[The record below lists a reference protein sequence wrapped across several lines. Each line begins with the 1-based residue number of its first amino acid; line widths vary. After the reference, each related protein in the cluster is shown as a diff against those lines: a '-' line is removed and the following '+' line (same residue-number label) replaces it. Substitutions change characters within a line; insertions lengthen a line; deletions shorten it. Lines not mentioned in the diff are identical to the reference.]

1 MDRREDGREAGADLN
16 LQSKSVTDL
25 DQADVA
31 PAVITLDVAAAVDRA
46 CCIGAGSDGGADQ
59 RASGNADAE
68 TDTKARVGLGVAA
81 CCNEAA
87 GEREGRE
94 CGTGEFRL
102 GQHGYLHPLNRGRP
116 KWPHILWSRMERRR
130 FKEIK
135 TSKKSCACV
144 QPSAGSENVEIP

>member
-68 TDTKARVGLGVAA
+68 TDTKARVAWALPLVATRQLGSARVA
-81 CCNEAA
+81 
-87 GEREGRE
+87 
-94 CGTGEFRL
+94 
-102 GQHGYLHPLNRGRP
+102 
-116 KWPHILWSRMERRR
+116 
-130 FKEIK
+130 
-135 TSKKSCACV
+135 
-144 QPSAGSENVEIP
+144 SAGPVNFDLVNMAISIL